1 MCHERCLTLRVG
13 SPHNKSWVL
22 STCPRNEPL
31 RLCVIS
37 TRVGDT
43 RGQMVPDNWCHDL
56 ADILTKR
63 PGRLHSINVPTM
75 FSFLNIENIEVK
87 DQPVQNLFL
96 YDTLAAS
103 SAVLPLSLSLTMS

>member
-1 MCHERCLTLRVG
+1 M
-13 SPHNKSWVL
+13 SPSDFVL
-22 STCPRNEPL
+22 FQRAL
-31 RLCVIS
+31 VIL
-37 TRVGDT
+37 VA
-43 RGQMVPDNWCHDL
+43 RGFTILDNWWHDL
-56 ADILTKR
+56 AQSLTNR
-63 PGRLHSINVPTM
+63 PARLHSINVLTM